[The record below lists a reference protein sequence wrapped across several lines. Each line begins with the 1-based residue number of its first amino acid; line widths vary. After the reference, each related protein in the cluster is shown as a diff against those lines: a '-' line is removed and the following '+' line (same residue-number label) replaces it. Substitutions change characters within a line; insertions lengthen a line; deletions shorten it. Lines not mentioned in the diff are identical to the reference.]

1 MEKQFYEEDFG
12 RCSRNTL
19 RLNRL

>member
-1 MEKQFYEEDFG
+1 MEKQFYEADFG